1 MTKSARVERSPFRYD
16 KVLCLE
22 GDWDGAL
29 TSRSSVL
36 PMLQLLERLDTLR
49 FVHRDVGTR
58 AELIHYINLWL
69 DGDRSVEDYFVLYL
83 AFHGTK
89 RRQRGRTSTSVWISD
104 ADDGQVTLSEL
115 ADVLGSNLV
124 DVVIHFGSCWTMA
137 ADTGYLTD
145 FVKRTKVKAVAG
157 YTKPV
162 DWVQSAAMDL
172 LFFDRIS
179 RYRPGQ
185 PRAMRSTRT
194 RRCSR

>member
-1 MTKSARVERSPFRYD
+1 
-16 KVLCLE
+16 
-22 GDWDGAL
+22 
-29 TSRSSVL
+29 
-36 PMLQLLERLDTLR
+36 MLQLLERLDTLR

-179 RYRPGQ
+179 RDTG
-185 PRAMRSTRT
+185 RAAASDAIYKDAAMQ
-194 RRCSR
+194 SRLKTSLGFEIFPAQVGDDERAIGRDG